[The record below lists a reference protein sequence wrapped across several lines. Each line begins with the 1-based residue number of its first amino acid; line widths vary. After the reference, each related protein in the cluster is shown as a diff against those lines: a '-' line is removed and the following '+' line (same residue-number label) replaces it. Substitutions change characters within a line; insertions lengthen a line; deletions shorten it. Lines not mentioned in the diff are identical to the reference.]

1 MRFNL
6 LPAQIISL
14 GLFAS
19 RLSAEGAQ
27 TELTARLAV
36 VQPCAALV
44 NVARTNQIPLDQ
56 IESPTEGDAIN
67 PGDSLTALVTFCEK
81 RGRRTQWLLHLE
93 AVAPDAKEQS
103 VKPARPMVMHSST
116 GNKLEFVSSPAFV
129 TLRTLGPFAEPDA
142 KRKPP
147 KALDKS
153 ARFALDRGFLSLGLA
168 RAAAVVLRLNQADP
182 NHERKGSF
190 AFNSKPFSE
199 TDITRNRK
207 MADILQLTA
216 QDERALAG
224 SAPAL
229 MSYFAIVQQ
238 TAGLDD
244 ILFKILDLPS
254 LWSMLR
260 HGGVNANI
268 RFDTKHIAK
277 APDALLTLPTNPKLY
292 QFPVALDLND
302 QPALNI
308 TFLATAP
315 QPPLLTCGGIVGMLV
330 ERPDGKGTYLT
341 LRVISARCSAAKR

>member
-36 VQPCAALV
+36 VQPCAALA
-44 NVARTNQIPLDQ
+44 NAARTNQISLDQ

-81 RGRRTQWLLHLE
+81 SGRRTQWLLHLE

-129 TLRTLGPFAEPDA
+129 TLRTLGPFGEPDA

-153 ARFALDRGFLSLGLA
+153 ARFALDRGFLSLGLD

-199 TDITRNRK
+199 TEITKNRK

-229 MSYFAIVQQ
+229 MSYFAIVQE

-254 LWSMLR
+254 LWSMIR

-268 RFDTKHIAK
+268 RFDTKHIAM

-292 QFPVALDLND
+292 QFPVALDLNN

-341 LRVISARCSAAKR
+341 LRVISARCSATKR